1 MISESKLKEIC
12 DNYNINHEKLI
23 QNNSYILNMGD
34 YNKICEVLEFLKS
47 KLHIASNNIEKCPNI
62 LLIDT
67 QEIKKTY
74 KYIIENYSIVII
86 NEMITILRVPT
97 DRIIEIEKQFI
108 EFDKKTLLQMAI
120 SRFNIEEI
128 KRIVEVCKENGIEPK
143 GTVFFKSAEEI
154 KKIVEVCKENGIQP
168 TGTVFL
174 KSAEEIKKIV
184 EICKENGVEPTGT
197 VFLKSA
203 EEIRKIVEVC
213 KENGIE
219 PKGSVFKQSAE
230 EIKKI
235 IEVCK
240 ENGIESKGNVFLKS
254 AEEIKEIIEVCK
266 KNGIEPKGT
275 VFLKSAEEI
284 KQNIMYVRNNY
295 GIEYVTNV
303 IVSKNYN
310 NLTRVL
316 PYLKENRWLDAIRKS
331 ASILSLT
338 LEEIKERVSMIEKM
352 SESIII
358 TNKNGEKVFNSIF
371 GLPRRKYAEKVKS
384 AEKGHYKT
392 KTVAELARAIA
403 KDGTPLKVDEASEF
417 INGEILDIN
426 NNNEREATQDE

>member
-174 KSAEEIKKIV
+174 KSAEEIK
-184 EICKENGVEPTGT
+184 
-197 VFLKSA
+197 
-203 EEIRKIVEVC
+203 
-213 KENGIE
+213 
-219 PKGSVFKQSAE
+219 
-230 EIKKI
+230 
-235 IEVCK
+235 
-240 ENGIESKGNVFLKS
+240 
-254 AEEIKEIIEVCK
+254 
-266 KNGIEPKGT
+266 
-275 VFLKSAEEI
+275 
-284 KQNIMYVRNNY
+284 QNIMYVRNNY

>member
-1 MISESKLKEIC
+1 
-12 DNYNINHEKLI
+12 
-23 QNNSYILNMGD
+23 
-34 YNKICEVLEFLKS
+34 
-47 KLHIASNNIEKCPNI
+47 
-62 LLIDT
+62 
-67 QEIKKTY
+67 
-74 KYIIENYSIVII
+74 
-86 NEMITILRVPT
+86 
-97 DRIIEIEKQFI
+97 
-108 EFDKKTLLQMAI
+108 
-120 SRFNIEEI
+120 
-128 KRIVEVCKENGIEPK
+128 
-143 GTVFFKSAEEI
+143 
-154 KKIVEVCKENGIQP
+154 
-168 TGTVFL
+168 
-174 KSAEEIKKIV
+174 
-184 EICKENGVEPTGT
+184 
-197 VFLKSA
+197 
-203 EEIRKIVEVC
+203 
-213 KENGIE
+213 
-219 PKGSVFKQSAE
+219 
-230 EIKKI
+230 
-235 IEVCK
+235 
-240 ENGIESKGNVFLKS
+240 
-254 AEEIKEIIEVCK
+254 
-266 KNGIEPKGT
+266 
-275 VFLKSAEEI
+275 
-284 KQNIMYVRNNY
+284 MYVRNNY

>member
-143 GTVFFKSAEEI
+143 GTVFLKSAEEI

-174 KSAEEIKKIV
+174 KSLFIK
-184 EICKENGVEPTGT
+184 
-197 VFLKSA
+197 
-203 EEIRKIVEVC
+203 
-213 KENGIE
+213 
-219 PKGSVFKQSAE
+219 
-230 EIKKI
+230 
-235 IEVCK
+235 
-240 ENGIESKGNVFLKS
+240 
-254 AEEIKEIIEVCK
+254 
-266 KNGIEPKGT
+266 
-275 VFLKSAEEI
+275 
-284 KQNIMYVRNNY
+284 
-295 GIEYVTNV
+295 
-303 IVSKNYN
+303 
-310 NLTRVL
+310 
-316 PYLKENRWLDAIRKS
+316 
-331 ASILSLT
+331 SLT
-338 LEEIKERVSMIEKM
+338 LIPSIEDAAFIISKPYL
-352 SESIII
+352 SIS
-358 TNKNGEKVFNSIF
+358 T
-371 GLPRRKYAEKVKS
+371 
-384 AEKGHYKT
+384 
-392 KTVAELARAIA
+392 
-403 KDGTPLKVDEASEF
+403 
-417 INGEILDIN
+417 
-426 NNNEREATQDE
+426 

>member
-143 GTVFFKSAEEI
+143 GTVFLKSAEEIKKIVEVCKENGIEPKGTVFFKSAEEI

-168 TGTVFL
+168 T
-174 KSAEEIKKIV
+174 
-184 EICKENGVEPTGT
+184 
-197 VFLKSA
+197 
-203 EEIRKIVEVC
+203 
-213 KENGIE
+213 
-219 PKGSVFKQSAE
+219 
-230 EIKKI
+230 
-235 IEVCK
+235 
-240 ENGIESKGNVFLKS
+240 
-254 AEEIKEIIEVCK
+254 
-266 KNGIEPKGT
+266 GT

>member
-74 KYIIENYSIVII
+74 KYIIENYSIVLI

-143 GTVFFKSAEEI
+143 GTVFLKSAEEI
-154 KKIVEVCKENGIQP
+154 KEIIEVCKENGIKP

-174 KSAEEIKKIV
+174 KSAEEIKKI
-184 EICKENGVEPTGT
+184 I
-197 VFLKSA
+197 
-203 EEIRKIVEVC
+203 EV
-213 KENGIE
+213 GIE
-219 PKGSVFKQSAE
+219 PKGNVFKQSAE

-266 KNGIEPKGT
+266 ENGIEPKGSVFLKSAEEIKKIVEVCKENGIEPKGS